1 MYRIRTAVAF
11 LCLLV
16 NCHVSIGPCVLIFAL
31 TTYFCKKKDKNLPNS
46 WNYDSVSSNN
56 TRAALKRRAAAA
68 AAAAGGSPRDALRST
83 GGDSSGKN
91 KKRRV
96 GAWKD
101 LSRWKPT
108 DDLALITAV
117 KQVGG
122 QTQTGSGMC
131 GLTLI
136 LIFISD
142 L

>member
-1 MYRIRTAVAF
+1 MIKSLA
-11 LCLLV
+11 
-16 NCHVSIGPCVLIFAL
+16 
-31 TTYFCKKKDKNLPNS
+31 NS

-68 AAAAGGSPRDALRST
+68 AAAAGGSPRDALRGT
-83 GGDSSGKN
+83 GADSSGKN

-122 QTQTGSGMC
+122 QTLTGSGIH
-131 GLTLI
+131 LI
-136 LIFISD
+136 W
-142 L
+142 